1 MSKLRLIL
9 LLTVVLVLATGMNA
23 MAASKLGTESAPVL
37 QQAATPEASAVFAAL
52 MASLPAAN
60 IDTLISVSN
69 TMGVPD
75 FVDPV
80 GEDTQ
85 GTIEFFLWNQD
96 GTLITYDTAQN
107 PDLGSGLN
115 ADGTLG
121 PGQTYTV
128 FLREI
133 LAELGF
139 EEDEFF
145 TGYAWVI
152 GNFDAVAG
160 TYNIQLLGPE
170 LGFTQAFIFEP
181 NVGLSIGVFGTF
193 GGVPLVP

>member
-9 LLTVVLVLATGMNA
+9 FLTVVLVLATGMNA
-23 MAASKLGTESAPVL
+23 MAAGKLGTETAPVL
-37 QQAATPEASAVFAAL
+37 QQAATPEATAVFAAL

-60 IDTLISVSN
+60 IDTLISISN

-75 FVDPV
+75 FVGPV

-85 GTIEFFLWNQD
+85 GSIEFFLWNQD
-96 GTLITYDTAQN
+96 GTLIVYDTAQN
-107 PDLGSGLN
+107 PELGAGLN

-133 LAELGF
+133 MAELGF
-139 EEDEFF
+139 DDEEFF
-145 TGYAWVI
+145 TGYGWVVA
-152 GNFDAVAG
+152 NFDAVQG

-170 LGFTQAFIFEP
+170 LGFTQNFIFEP
-181 NVGLSIGVFGTF
+181 NMGVSIALYGTL
-193 GGVPLVP
+193 GGVPIIP